1 MRLWLVTWSTLDE
14 FALQFVVGR
23 GKLRQRLRYSASG
36 RRKFVVLRPCLD
48 QRFEV
53 NHLLAQGL

>member
-36 RRKFVVLRPCLD
+36 RGEFGVLRPCLD

-53 NHLLAQGL
+53 NHLLA